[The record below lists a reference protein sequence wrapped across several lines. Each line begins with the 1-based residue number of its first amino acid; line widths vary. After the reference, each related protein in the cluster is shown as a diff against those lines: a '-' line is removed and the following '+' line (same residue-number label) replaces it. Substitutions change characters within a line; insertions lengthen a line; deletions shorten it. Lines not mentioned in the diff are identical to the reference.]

1 MYKLKRCR
9 AGKTTSGIFCKSLL
23 EYLISFNMEAEW
35 ESLASDTS
43 KGVLLHPPDPI
54 KLEVSLRYWLSKH
67 TGGQFYLIPNLS
79 VVLSSA
85 YFCKIPSAQRIQ
97 TVYLSFRDV
106 MYIYKNITT
115 LKPQSSSSKICF
127 ESKETENGQKTLI
140 YSSLAHLQIKIRQV
154 KGHLLSKSFQ
164 ALSANTQ

>member
-43 KGVLLHPPDPI
+43 KGVLHPPDPI
-54 KLEVSLRYWLSKH
+54 KLKVSLRYWLSKH
-67 TGGQFYLIPNLS
+67 TSGQFYLIPNLS

-85 YFCKIPSAQRIQ
+85 HFCKIPSAQRIQ

-106 MYIYKNITT
+106 MYIYKKITT

-140 YSSLAHLQIKIRQV
+140 YSSLAHLQIKISQV
-154 KGHLLSKSFQ
+154 KGHLLSKPFQ